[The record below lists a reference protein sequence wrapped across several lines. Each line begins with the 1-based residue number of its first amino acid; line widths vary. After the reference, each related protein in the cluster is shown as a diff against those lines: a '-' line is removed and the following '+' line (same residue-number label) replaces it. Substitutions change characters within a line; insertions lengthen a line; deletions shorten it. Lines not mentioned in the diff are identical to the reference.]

1 MAHQAFERCCEG
13 LRNESGTGD
22 SEAAWH
28 AIGLNQK
35 NRANATSSSPSHN
48 VPWTFGGGDR
58 VSPVCAITQ
67 PGRPAEL
74 LLLDR
79 HRRGQFRDWPLRGGS
94 ALVWPLAEHPPAVW
108 INRNL
113 AAALAL
119 AGNKEEARQSFGEL
133 MRAYPDLTAAEV
145 RISAAHGS
153 AP

>member
-79 HRRGQFRDWPLRGGS
+79 HRRGQFR
-94 ALVWPLAEHPPAVW
+94 ALFHCEEECDRHSCGLTSTGPSMSSVCLAYT
-108 INRNL
+108 
-113 AAALAL
+113 
-119 AGNKEEARQSFGEL
+119 GQS
-133 MRAYPDLTAAEV
+133 MR
-145 RISAAHGS
+145 R
-153 AP
+153 APTGRAT